1 MKFLFL
7 LLLLFSTTWAE
18 LTPIENYDFYD
29 VDSIELIAGSKARP
43 YHGGVLPIDTA
54 GTYYLITTIPRF
66 KSTQYLQLSPSPYAV
81 RLFFNGEMV
90 YQWGDG
96 NDIPCLA
103 DYRSEVVPLPDY
115 LQADSG
121 DNILLVEFQS
131 DGARISFPHV
141 SYGAFEEVTKK
152 SFWITFLNLDMIQI
166 IVGIGLYSTL
176 FLLIFSILVKGDERI
191 LFFALFCL
199 SLVATF
205 SMFPL
210 NSYHFD
216 QVLLFKIGRI
226 GGVMMS
232 LTMFLFIT
240 SITSLLNKFTYRLIV
255 VAAFVPYVMFILD
268 GSTKHNINTVFN
280 AASHTLIFPLL
291 IVGLIMLIISMVQKF
306 RVEVTVLLVPYL
318 ILMGAVFSD
327 MGYSIQFRQPLF
339 WKIPYG
345 YLAMVAGGMFVILY
359 TRTRLSG
366 QYKVTSDR
374 FKDALDVLKRE
385 NEKSENILRGF
396 LAEFS
401 SISHSADLSFTRLD
415 EMITAIKGREELE
428 YLYST
433 FLTFHISSHNL
444 IYLDKIKQGELYLW
458 YDGFS
463 LMNMLERRLNSLKW
477 ISEEKGVEL
486 KIAARKRTFPPLVWG
501 DQVAVFQVLANAI
514 LCSTEI
520 EKELLQVDMRYIA
533 YEGLEIVIGGN
544 EELFAEKVISLL
556 SSGELNGVLSPI
568 ALVFKELVVRLDCT
582 VTRSDDQSDY
592 SSVVILIP
600 LKLSEN

>member
-1 MKFLFL
+1 MKTLFFLI
-7 LLLLFSTTWAE
+7 LFVTTLFAE
-18 LTPIENYDFYD
+18 LTSVENYSFYD
-29 VDSIELIAGSKARP
+29 VPTIEDIDHGTGKM
-43 YHGGVLPIDTA
+43 YDGGVLPIDTA
-54 GTYYLITTIPRF
+54 GTYYLVTSLPRF
-66 KSTQYLQLSPSPYAV
+66 DKDSYLQLNPSPYAV
-81 RLFFNGEMV
+81 RIFYNEKLV

-96 NDIPCLA
+96 DSIPCMA
-103 DYRSEVVPLPDY
+103 NYRAEVIPLPLY
-115 LQADSG
+115 LQSDSSK
-121 DNILLVEFQS
+121 NSLIIEFES
-131 DGARISFPHV
+131 DGARISFPNV
-141 SYGAFEEVTKK
+141 SFGSFEEISK
-152 SFWITFLNLDMIQI
+152 SSFLITFLNLDMIQI
-166 IVGIGLYSTL
+166 IVGIGVFCTL
-176 FLLIFSILVKGDERI
+176 FLVLFNILVKGDEKI
-191 LFFALFCL
+191 HFLALFCL

-205 SMFPL
+205 SMFLL

-232 LTMFLFIT
+232 LTMFLFLT

-268 GSTKHNINTVFN
+268 GTSKHGINTVFN

-306 RVEVTVLLVPYL
+306 RLEVTVLLIPYL
-318 ILMGAVFSD
+318 VLMGAVFSD

-374 FKDALDVLKRE
+374 FKDSLDLMKSE
-385 NEKSENILRGF
+385 NEKSANILRGF

-401 SISHSADLSFTRLD
+401 SISHTADLSFSRLD
-415 EMITAIKGREELE
+415 EIVEDRKGQEELG

-433 FLTFHISSHNL
+433 FLSFHISSHNL
-444 IYLDKIKQGELYLW
+444 IYLDKIKRGELYLW

-463 LMNMLERRLNSLKW
+463 LMTMMDRRINSLRW

-486 KIAARKRTFPPLVWG
+486 QINAKKRSFPPLVWG
-501 DQVAVFQVLANAI
+501 DQVAVFQVLANVI
-514 LCSTEI
+514 LCATEI
-520 EKELLQVDMRYIA
+520 EKELLRVDLRYIS
-533 YEGLEIVIGGN
+533 YEGLEIVVAGN
-544 EELFAEKVISLL
+544 EEKFSEKLLSLL
-556 SSGELNGVLSPI
+556 SSGELNGALSPI

-582 VTRSDDQSDY
+582 VVQSEQSSEY
-592 SSVVILIP
+592 SSVNILIP